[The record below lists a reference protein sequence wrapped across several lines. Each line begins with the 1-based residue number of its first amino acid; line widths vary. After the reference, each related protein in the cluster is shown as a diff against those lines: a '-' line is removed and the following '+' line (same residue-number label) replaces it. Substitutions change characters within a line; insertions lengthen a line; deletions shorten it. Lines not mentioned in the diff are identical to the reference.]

1 LEPIDSISACRPGIP
16 GSARDLLSARLAL
29 HARARSPSLAWGEGI
44 LATLFAAKAFVRP
57 SRLRV
62 ALAWA
67 GHFTAARRSRWQL
80 ALSCC
85 AHHGRFLARQALLGI
100 RTPEDLRRLVI
111 LKGEAHLKATS
122 TGAIILGFHL
132 GPPGVPWRCGSWDIP

>member
-1 LEPIDSISACRPGIP
+1 MR
-16 GSARDLLSARLAL
+16 AL
-29 HARARSPSLAWGEGI
+29 DPLPWPWGEGI

-132 GPPGVPWRCGSWDIP
+132 GPPGVAVALRVLGYPVTWMGGLRAFRTR